1 MGKLNQFITIWSSCN
16 TNHVHWHGMYSCIFS
31 GSKQL
36 HTLILTFKPSRYD
49 IFQMKNMH
57 CAIKLK

>member
-1 MGKLNQFITIWSSCN
+1 MGQLNQFIIIWSSCN
-16 TNHVHWHGMYSCIFS
+16 TNHVHWNGMYSRTFS

-36 HTLILTFKPSRYD
+36 HTLILTYKLSRYD

-57 CAIKLK
+57 CAIKWK